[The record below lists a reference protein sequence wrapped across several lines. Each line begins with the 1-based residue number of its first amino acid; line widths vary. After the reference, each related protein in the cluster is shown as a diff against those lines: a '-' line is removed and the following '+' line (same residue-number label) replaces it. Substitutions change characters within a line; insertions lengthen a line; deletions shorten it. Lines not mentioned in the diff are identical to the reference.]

1 MDILNED
8 VKKDLKEK
16 FTALDINDEKFEE
29 KAKAIV
35 EETLTSNKDK
45 IGKIVETKTVD
56 EAFEEEKEGFEE
68 AKQLLDEGVLDDI
81 EDESIREAL
90 KNKAKEGIL
99 DEATERVSLK
109 EAGFSEDP
117 NKQTAVEDIIE
128 EIFRQLE
135 EVVEEK
141 KQKIQEEID
150 KKEKMLG
157 KVEKREKLRASRLKV
172 DNLHQKTKNFKG
184 KEGQELNEN
193 VESALTDLDKQINVL
208 VAETTIDGKELQSD
222 ELKQERDKLLK
233 EKKDLEDMFKSMK
246 ENYTKDHAKESN
258 KVLIKD
264 DIKDE
269 IGQIIGDIDDK
280 VGPSKLAKMCEE
292 LKKLYDESGDK
303 LTEEELREVFEKVP
317 IKVDEEIEEPI
328 TAVTLASAG
337 DINDIRRKYVE
348 KTNEASEIDEGD
360 TDKIEANKDEVK
372 LIKEQFEDKKKILRA
387 VCGPDWTILPLRT
400 ESQYRDELQELEV
413 DAEDEKGILFK
424 KGKKAKEANRKT
436 KNLRWVL
443 KELMSVF
450 KNKETIR
457 SSYNRIV
464 DRLSNNYTLENET
477 LPKKLE
483 EDKKAKKDIRED
495 VKVDDSKIVIP
506 EFLVKSRKEREEKAI
521 TTDDSNET
529 PKKEKGMGRDD

>member
-45 IGKIVETKTVD
+45 IGEIVETKTVD

-90 KNKAKEGIL
+90 KNQAKEGIL
-99 DEATERVSLK
+99 DEVTERVSLK

-128 EIFRQLE
+128 EIFKQLE

-141 KQKIQEEID
+141 KKKIQEEID
-150 KKEKMLG
+150 KKEEMLG

-184 KEGQELNEN
+184 KEGQELNGN

-317 IKVDEEIEEPI
+317 IKVDEEIEEHI
-328 TAVTLASAG
+328 TAATLVSAG

-348 KTNEASEIDEGD
+348 KTNEASEIDEED
-360 TDKIEANKDEVK
+360 TEKIEANKDEVK

-400 ESQYRDELQELEV
+400 ESQYRDELQELEI

-464 DRLSNNYTLENET
+464 DRLSNNYILENET

-495 VKVDDSKIVIP
+495 VKVDDSKIEIP
-506 EFLVKSRKEREEKAI
+506 EFLLKSRKEREGKTISTE
-521 TTDDSNET
+521 DSNET
-529 PKKEKGMGRDD
+529 PKKEEDIGR